1 MEDQGFSE
9 CEPSRW
15 IRGARSVAPPCS
27 FAVSRKP
34 AAHGDGC
41 VSRDVK
47 VRASTWL
54 TVVRHEDGSAIA
66 WLLPLPAA
74 TYRGAFAA
82 GTRRRRGCWLAPC
95 KQFFATTGCKKKLP
109 GRGANCAKHKPAGI
123 RGAGNREQGARFG
136 QGISRRGR
144 RWRCAWRLVFS
155 RGGRSDRVPI
165 NGSSPHV
172 GL

>member
-1 MEDQGFSE
+1 MDPRCSIGGAAVFICRIEEACSTWRWV
-9 CEPSRW
+9 CEPRREGTREYVAH
-15 IRGARSVAPPCS
+15 RGA
-27 FAVSRKP
+27 
-34 AAHGDGC
+34 
-41 VSRDVK
+41 
-47 VRASTWL
+47 
-54 TVVRHEDGSAIA
+54 
-66 WLLPLPAA
+66 
-74 TYRGAFAA
+74 
-82 GTRRRRGCWLAPC
+82 TRRRICDSMASAATCCNVPWRLCGRHAASARLLAGSLC
-95 KQFFATTGCKKKLP
+95 KQFFATTVCKKKLP